1 MASRALP
8 PRERNTIALRAR
20 TLSARTVFASEAE
33 LAAWLGVN
41 RSQLTRY
48 KHGQRPTGLPAWRLV
63 GLDATIAAL
72 EQFLEPEV
80 VPGWLQGI
88 NAHLNHQRPLD
99 LLREGRVAE
108 VMAAVEAERSE
119 SFA

>member
-8 PRERNTIALRAR
+8 HRERSSIAVRAR
-20 TLSARTVFASEAE
+20 TLSARTVFSSEAE

-48 KHGQRPTGLPAWRLV
+48 KQGQLPSGQPAWRLV
-63 GLDATIAAL
+63 GLDAAIAAL
-72 EQFLEPEV
+72 EQLFEPEV

-108 VMAAVEAERSE
+108 VMAAVEAERSG